1 MASEINYAT
10 ALDMINSYRDGL
22 PDGSLKS
29 VWLNHEVIDMIRN
42 NEDVTGIRVYLAK
55 QEDDS
60 VTVILAPTGDNE
72 ESVHLD
78 LGYFDFA
85 VPCPASCDGSIGS

>member
-1 MASEINYAT
+1 MASEISYET

-55 QEDDS
+55 QQDGS
-60 VTVILAPTGDNE
+60 VTVILAPTGDNAQ
-72 ESVHLD
+72 SVHLD
-78 LGYFDFA
+78 LRYFDLGE
-85 VPCPASCDGSIGS
+85 PCPPNCSGSIGS